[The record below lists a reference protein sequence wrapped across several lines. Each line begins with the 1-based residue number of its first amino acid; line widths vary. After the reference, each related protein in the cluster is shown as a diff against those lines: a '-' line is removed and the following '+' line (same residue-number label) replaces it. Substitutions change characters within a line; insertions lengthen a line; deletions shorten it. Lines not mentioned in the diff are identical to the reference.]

1 MACRFCPLLKSVYF
15 CGNENVIME
24 RISKKSAVMRRAVV
38 IGATSGIGR
47 EIALLLLKEGW
58 RIGIAGRR
66 EERLRELQAQC
77 PERVCVRTVDIRK
90 PGAEGEARILVEELG
105 GMDLFVHCSGV
116 GHQNYE
122 LEAKT
127 ELDTVETNA
136 AGFVRM
142 TGFAFHYFLERGGG
156 HVAVISSIA
165 GTKGLGIAPAYSATK
180 RFQNVYVD
188 ALEQLAHLHG
198 VAIRFTDVRPGFV
211 ATDLLNDGKRYPFLM
226 SPQKVAARVVR
237 GIGRGRRVMV
247 IDWRYRLLVFFWR
260 LIPLCIWKH
269 LPVKN

>member
-24 RISKKSAVMRRAVV
+24 RILKESAVMRRAVV

-90 PGAEGEARILVEELG
+90 PGAEGEARALVEELG

-122 LEAKT
+122 LGVET

-165 GTKGLGIAPAYSATK
+165 PHARNIPIATSIATK
-180 RFQNVYVD
+180 
-188 ALEQLAHLHG
+188 
-198 VAIRFTDVRPGFV
+198 
-211 ATDLLNDGKRYPFLM
+211 
-226 SPQKVAARVVR
+226 
-237 GIGRGRRVMV
+237 
-247 IDWRYRLLVFFWR
+247 
-260 LIPLCIWKH
+260 
-269 LPVKN
+269 

>member
-1 MACRFCPLLKSVYF
+1 
-15 CGNENVIME
+15 ME

-122 LEAKT
+122 LEAET

-156 HVAVISSIA
+156 HVAASHHTLQVQTAVDHQIDQGLQQLSDEPGKNSQIQGQIS
-165 GTKGLGIAPAYSATK
+165 
-180 RFQNVYVD
+180 R
-188 ALEQLAHLHG
+188 
-198 VAIRFTDVRPGFV
+198 
-211 ATDLLNDGKRYPFLM
+211 
-226 SPQKVAARVVR
+226 
-237 GIGRGRRVMV
+237 
-247 IDWRYRLLVFFWR
+247 
-260 LIPLCIWKH
+260 
-269 LPVKN
+269 